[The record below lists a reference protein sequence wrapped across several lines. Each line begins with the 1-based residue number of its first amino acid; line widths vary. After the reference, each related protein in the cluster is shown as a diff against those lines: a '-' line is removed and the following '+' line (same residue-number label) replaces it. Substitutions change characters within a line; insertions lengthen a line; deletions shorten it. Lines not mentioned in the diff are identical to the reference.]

1 MYIDVTKPTTQ
12 LLTRNAVTLSPPP
25 QLHYH
30 EEKKIEQ
37 TDIEK
42 SEKKKKKKKKK
53 TLETVDLEE
62 ERLLYVQVREILEQS
77 CSSCSGEKPQTLHEG

>member
-1 MYIDVTKPTTQ
+1 MDIDVTKPTTQ

-42 SEKKKKKKKKK
+42 SEKKKKKKKK

-62 ERLLYVQVREILEQS
+62 ERLLCVQVREILEQS
-77 CSSCSGEKPQTLHEG
+77 CSNSSGEKPQTLHEG

>member
-1 MYIDVTKPTTQ
+1 MDIDVTKPTTQ

-42 SEKKKKKKKKK
+42 SEKKKKKK

-62 ERLLYVQVREILEQS
+62 ERLLCVQVREILEQW
-77 CSSCSGEKPQTLHEG
+77 CSSSSGEKPQTLHEG

>member
-1 MYIDVTKPTTQ
+1 MDIDVTKPTTQ

-42 SEKKKKKKKKK
+42 SEKKKKKKR

-62 ERLLYVQVREILEQS
+62 ERLLCVQVREILEQ
-77 CSSCSGEKPQTLHEG
+77 

>member
-1 MYIDVTKPTTQ
+1 MDIDVTKPTTQ

-42 SEKKKKKKKKK
+42 SEKKKKK

-62 ERLLYVQVREILEQS
+62 ERLLCVQVREILEQW
-77 CSSCSGEKPQTLHEG
+77 CSSSSGEKPQTLHEG

>member
-1 MYIDVTKPTTQ
+1 MDIDVTKPTTQ

-42 SEKKKKKKKKK
+42 SEKKKKKK
-53 TLETVDLEE
+53 TLDTVDLEE
-62 ERLLYVQVREILEQS
+62 ERLLCVQVREILEQS
-77 CSSCSGEKPQTLHEG
+77 CSSSSGEKPQTLHEG

>member
-1 MYIDVTKPTTQ
+1 MDIDVTKPTTQ
-12 LLTRNAVTLSPPP
+12 LQTRNAVTLSPPP

-42 SEKKKKKKKKK
+42 SEKKKKKKK
-53 TLETVDLEE
+53 TLESVDLEE
-62 ERLLYVQVREILEQS
+62 ERLLCVQVREILEQS
-77 CSSCSGEKPQTLHEG
+77 CSSSSGEKPQTLHEG

>member
-1 MYIDVTKPTTQ
+1 MDIDVTKPTTQ

-42 SEKKKKKKKKK
+42 SEKKKKKR

-62 ERLLYVQVREILEQS
+62 ERLLCVQVREILEQ
-77 CSSCSGEKPQTLHEG
+77 

>member
-1 MYIDVTKPTTQ
+1 MDIDVTKPTTQ

-42 SEKKKKKKKKK
+42 SEKKKKKKK
-53 TLETVDLEE
+53 TLDTVDLEE
-62 ERLLYVQVREILEQS
+62 ESFLCVQVREILEQS
-77 CSSCSGEKPQTLHEG
+77 CSSSSGEKPQTLHEG

>member
-1 MYIDVTKPTTQ
+1 MTKPTTQ

-42 SEKKKKKKKKK
+42 SEKKKKKR

-62 ERLLYVQVREILEQS
+62 ERLLCVQVREILEQ
-77 CSSCSGEKPQTLHEG
+77 

>member
-1 MYIDVTKPTTQ
+1 MDIDVTKTTTQ

-25 QLHYH
+25 QLYYH

-42 SEKKKKKKKKK
+42 SEKKK

-62 ERLLYVQVREILEQS
+62 ERLLCVQVREILEQS
-77 CSSCSGEKPQTLHEG
+77 CSSS

>member
-1 MYIDVTKPTTQ
+1 MDIDVTKPTTQ

-42 SEKKKKKKKKK
+42 SEKKKKK

-62 ERLLYVQVREILEQS
+62 ERLLCVQVREILEQ
-77 CSSCSGEKPQTLHEG
+77 

>member
-1 MYIDVTKPTTQ
+1 MDIDVTKPTTQ

-30 EEKKIEQ
+30 EETKIEQ

-62 ERLLYVQVREILEQS
+62 ERLLCVQVREILEQS
-77 CSSCSGEKPQTLHEG
+77 CSNSSGEKPQTLHEG

>member
-1 MYIDVTKPTTQ
+1 MDIDVTKPTTQ

-42 SEKKKKKKKKK
+42 SEKKKKKK

-62 ERLLYVQVREILEQS
+62 ERLLCVQVREILEQ
-77 CSSCSGEKPQTLHEG
+77 

>member
-1 MYIDVTKPTTQ
+1 MDIDVTKPTTQ

-42 SEKKKKKKKKK
+42 SEKKKKKKK

-62 ERLLYVQVREILEQS
+62 ERLLCVQVREILEQW
-77 CSSCSGEKPQTLHEG
+77 CSSSSGEKPQTLHEG